1 MKKLI
6 EGDKRVSKAT
16 IRKAVAAVI
25 LIILFFISFKV
36 SLPFSDNVNTF
47 IKVAL
52 EVTGI
57 TDDEELENYIDEISE
72 RLEME
77 VLPKIKADVYIDVV
91 YDNLINVRINDQTFD
106 EKGVYIV
113 TSLYNE
119 IRSKAYEN
127 VNCSIGVNADTFF
140 TDDDGSEYNEDS
152 VTFEQFMSRLEM

>member
-1 MKKLI
+1 MKYRGI
-6 EGDKRVSKAT
+6 ELKENTEAE
-16 IRKAVAAVI
+16 I
-25 LIILFFISFKV
+25 LI
-36 SLPFSDNVNTF
+36 
-47 IKVAL
+47 AL

-119 IRSKAYEN
+119 IRSKAYDN
-127 VNCSIGVNADTFF
+127 VNCSIGVNVDTFF
-140 TDDDGSEYNEDS
+140 IDDDGTEYNEDL
-152 VTFEQFMSRLEM
+152 VTLEQFMSRLEM

>member
-1 MKKLI
+1 MKYRGI
-6 EGDKRVSKAT
+6 ELKENTEAE
-16 IRKAVAAVI
+16 I
-25 LIILFFISFKV
+25 LI
-36 SLPFSDNVNTF
+36 
-47 IKVAL
+47 AL

-72 RLEME
+72 KLEME

-119 IRSKAYEN
+119 IRSKAYDN
-127 VNCSIGVNADTFF
+127 VIGVNVDTFF
-140 TDDDGSEYNEDS
+140 TDDDGTEYNEDL
-152 VTFEQFMSRLEM
+152 VTLEQFIRRLEM

>member
-1 MKKLI
+1 MKYRGI
-6 EGDKRVSKAT
+6 ELKENTEVE
-16 IRKAVAAVI
+16 I
-25 LIILFFISFKV
+25 LI
-36 SLPFSDNVNTF
+36 
-47 IKVAL
+47 AL

>member
-1 MKKLI
+1 MKYRGI
-6 EGDKRVSKAT
+6 ELKENTEAE
-16 IRKAVAAVI
+16 I
-25 LIILFFISFKV
+25 LI
-36 SLPFSDNVNTF
+36 
-47 IKVAL
+47 AL

-152 VTFEQFMSRLEM
+152 VTLEQFMSRLEM

>member
-1 MKKLI
+1 MKYRGI
-6 EGDKRVSKAT
+6 ELKENTEAE
-16 IRKAVAAVI
+16 I
-25 LIILFFISFKV
+25 LI
-36 SLPFSDNVNTF
+36 
-47 IKVAL
+47 AL

-72 RLEME
+72 RLEMG

>member
-1 MKKLI
+1 MKYRGI
-6 EGDKRVSKAT
+6 ELKENTEAE
-16 IRKAVAAVI
+16 I
-25 LIILFFISFKV
+25 LI
-36 SLPFSDNVNTF
+36 
-47 IKVAL
+47 AL

-140 TDDDGSEYNEDS
+140 TDDDGSEYN
-152 VTFEQFMSRLEM
+152 

>member
-1 MKKLI
+1 MKYRGI
-6 EGDKRVSKAT
+6 ELKENTEAE
-16 IRKAVAAVI
+16 I
-25 LIILFFISFKV
+25 LI
-36 SLPFSDNVNTF
+36 
-47 IKVAL
+47 AL

-57 TDDEELENYIDEISE
+57 TDDEVLENYIDEISE

-140 TDDDGSEYNEDS
+140 TDDDGTEYNEDS
-152 VTFEQFMSRLEM
+152 VTLEQFMSRLEM

>member
-1 MKKLI
+1 MKYRGI
-6 EGDKRVSKAT
+6 ELKENTEAE
-16 IRKAVAAVI
+16 I
-25 LIILFFISFKV
+25 LI
-36 SLPFSDNVNTF
+36 
-47 IKVAL
+47 AL

-72 RLEME
+72 RIEME

>member
-1 MKKLI
+1 MKYRGI
-6 EGDKRVSKAT
+6 ELKENTEAE
-16 IRKAVAAVI
+16 I
-25 LIILFFISFKV
+25 LI
-36 SLPFSDNVNTF
+36 
-47 IKVAL
+47 AL

-57 TDDEELENYIDEISE
+57 TDDEELENYIDGISVE
-72 RLEME
+72 LEME

-127 VNCSIGVNADTFF
+127 VNCSIGVNVDTFF
-140 TDDDGSEYNEDS
+140 TDDDGTEYNEDL
-152 VTFEQFMSRLEM
+152 VTLEQFMSRLEM

>member
-1 MKKLI
+1 MKYRGI
-6 EGDKRVSKAT
+6 ELKENTEAE
-16 IRKAVAAVI
+16 I
-25 LIILFFISFKV
+25 LI
-36 SLPFSDNVNTF
+36 
-47 IKVAL
+47 AL

-57 TDDEELENYIDEISE
+57 TDDEELENYIDELSE
-72 RLEME
+72 KLERE
-77 VLPKIKADVYIDVV
+77 VLPKVKADAYLDVV

-152 VTFEQFMSRLEM
+152 VTFEQFKSRLEM

>member
-1 MKKLI
+1 MKYRGI
-6 EGDKRVSKAT
+6 ELKENTEAE
-16 IRKAVAAVI
+16 I
-25 LIILFFISFKV
+25 LI
-36 SLPFSDNVNTF
+36 
-47 IKVAL
+47 AL

-91 YDNLINVRINDQTFD
+91 YDNLINVRINDQTLD

>member
-1 MKKLI
+1 MKYRGI
-6 EGDKRVSKAT
+6 ELKEKAE
-16 IRKAVAAVI
+16 I
-25 LIILFFISFKV
+25 LI
-36 SLPFSDNVNTF
+36 
-47 IKVAL
+47 AL

>member
-1 MKKLI
+1 MKYRGI
-6 EGDKRVSKAT
+6 ELKENTEAE
-16 IRKAVAAVI
+16 I
-25 LIILFFISFKV
+25 LI
-36 SLPFSDNVNTF
+36 
-47 IKVAL
+47 AL

-127 VNCSIGVNADTFF
+127 VNCSIGVNVDTFF
-140 TDDDGSEYNEDS
+140 TDDDGTEYNEDL

>member
-1 MKKLI
+1 MKYRGI
-6 EGDKRVSKAT
+6 EFKENTEAE
-16 IRKAVAAVI
+16 I
-25 LIILFFISFKV
+25 LI
-36 SLPFSDNVNTF
+36 
-47 IKVAL
+47 AL
-52 EVTGI
+52 EVIGI

>member
-1 MKKLI
+1 MKYRGI
-6 EGDKRVSKAT
+6 ELKENTEAE
-16 IRKAVAAVI
+16 I
-25 LIILFFISFKV
+25 LI
-36 SLPFSDNVNTF
+36 
-47 IKVAL
+47 AL

-152 VTFEQFMSRLEM
+152 VRLKIYDKRKVL

>member
-1 MKKLI
+1 MKYRGI
-6 EGDKRVSKAT
+6 ELKENTEAE
-16 IRKAVAAVI
+16 I
-25 LIILFFISFKV
+25 LI
-36 SLPFSDNVNTF
+36 
-47 IKVAL
+47 AL

-77 VLPKIKADVYIDVV
+77 VLPKIKADVYIYVV
-91 YDNLINVRINDQTFD
+91 YDNFINVRINDQTFD

>member
-1 MKKLI
+1 MA
-6 EGDKRVSKAT
+6 EKRDYYEVLGIPKTAT
-16 IRKAVAAVI
+16 EAEI
-25 LIILFFISFKV
+25 LI
-36 SLPFSDNVNTF
+36 
-47 IKVAL
+47 AL

-119 IRSKAYEN
+119 IRSKAYDN
-127 VNCSIGVNADTFF
+127 VNCSIGVNVDTFF
-140 TDDDGSEYNEDS
+140 TDDDGTEYNEDL
-152 VTFEQFMSRLEM
+152 VTLEQFIRRLEM

>member
-1 MKKLI
+1 MKYRGI
-6 EGDKRVSKAT
+6 ELKENTEAE
-16 IRKAVAAVI
+16 I
-25 LIILFFISFKV
+25 LI
-36 SLPFSDNVNTF
+36 
-47 IKVAL
+47 AL

-77 VLPKIKADVYIDVV
+77 VLPKIKADVYIYVV

-119 IRSKAYEN
+119 IRSKAYDN
-127 VNCSIGVNADTFF
+127 VNCSIGVNVDTFF
-140 TDDDGSEYNEDS
+140 TDDDGTEYNEDL
-152 VTFEQFMSRLEM
+152 VTLEQFMSRLEM

>member
-1 MKKLI
+1 MKYRGI
-6 EGDKRVSKAT
+6 ELKENTEAE
-16 IRKAVAAVI
+16 I
-25 LIILFFISFKV
+25 LI
-36 SLPFSDNVNTF
+36 
-47 IKVAL
+47 AL

-119 IRSKAYEN
+119 IRSKAYDN
-127 VNCSIGVNADTFF
+127 VNCSIGVNVDTFF
-140 TDDDGSEYNEDS
+140 TDDDGTEYNEDL
-152 VTFEQFMSRLEM
+152 VTLEQFISRLEM

>member
-1 MKKLI
+1 MKYRGI
-6 EGDKRVSKAT
+6 ELKENTEAE
-16 IRKAVAAVI
+16 I
-25 LIILFFISFKV
+25 LI
-36 SLPFSDNVNTF
+36 
-47 IKVAL
+47 AL

-152 VTFEQFMSRLEM
+152 VTFEQFMSRREM

>member
-1 MKKLI
+1 MKYRGI
-6 EGDKRVSKAT
+6 ELKENTEAE
-16 IRKAVAAVI
+16 I
-25 LIILFFISFKV
+25 LI
-36 SLPFSDNVNTF
+36 
-47 IKVAL
+47 AL

-77 VLPKIKADVYIDVV
+77 VLPRIKADVYIDVV

>member
-1 MKKLI
+1 MKYRGI
-6 EGDKRVSKAT
+6 ELKENTEAE
-16 IRKAVAAVI
+16 I
-25 LIILFFISFKV
+25 LI
-36 SLPFSDNVNTF
+36 
-47 IKVAL
+47 AL

-91 YDNLINVRINDQTFD
+91 YDLINVRINDQTFD

-127 VNCSIGVNADTFF
+127 VNCSIGVNVDTFF
-140 TDDDGSEYNEDS
+140 TDDDGTEYNEDL
-152 VTFEQFMSRLEM
+152 VTLEQFMSRLEM

>member
-1 MKKLI
+1 MKYRGVELK
-6 EGDKRVSKAT
+6 ENTEAE
-16 IRKAVAAVI
+16 I
-25 LIILFFISFKV
+25 LI
-36 SLPFSDNVNTF
+36 
-47 IKVAL
+47 AL

-57 TDDEELENYIDEISE
+57 TDDEELENYIDGISVE
-72 RLEME
+72 LEME

-140 TDDDGSEYNEDS
+140 TDDDGTEYNEDS
-152 VTFEQFMSRLEM
+152 VTLEQFMSRLEM

>member
-1 MKKLI
+1 MKDRGI
-6 EGDKRVSKAT
+6 ELKENTEAE
-16 IRKAVAAVI
+16 I
-25 LIILFFISFKV
+25 LI
-36 SLPFSDNVNTF
+36 
-47 IKVAL
+47 AL

>member
-1 MKKLI
+1 MKYRGI
-6 EGDKRVSKAT
+6 ELKENTEAE
-16 IRKAVAAVI
+16 I
-25 LIILFFISFKV
+25 LI
-36 SLPFSDNVNTF
+36 
-47 IKVAL
+47 AM

-57 TDDEELENYIDEISE
+57 TDDEELENYIDGISVE
-72 RLEME
+72 LEME

-113 TSLYNE
+113 TCLYNE

-140 TDDDGSEYNEDS
+140 TDDDGTEYNEDS
-152 VTFEQFMSRLEM
+152 VTLEQFMSRLEM

>member
-1 MKKLI
+1 MKCDGIRHGKDNMKYRGI
-6 EGDKRVSKAT
+6 ELKENTEVE
-16 IRKAVAAVI
+16 I
-25 LIILFFISFKV
+25 LI
-36 SLPFSDNVNTF
+36 
-47 IKVAL
+47 AL

-127 VNCSIGVNADTFF
+127 VNCSIGVNVDTFF
-140 TDDDGSEYNEDS
+140 TDDDGTEYNEDL
-152 VTFEQFMSRLEM
+152 VTLEQFMSRLEM

>member
-1 MKKLI
+1 MKYRGI
-6 EGDKRVSKAT
+6 ELKENTEAE
-16 IRKAVAAVI
+16 I
-25 LIILFFISFKV
+25 LI
-36 SLPFSDNVNTF
+36 
-47 IKVAL
+47 AL

-127 VNCSIGVNADTFF
+127 VNYSIGVNADTFF
-140 TDDDGSEYNEDS
+140 TDDDGTEYNEDS
-152 VTFEQFMSRLEM
+152 VTLEQFMSRLEM

>member
-1 MKKLI
+1 MKYRGI
-6 EGDKRVSKAT
+6 ELKENTEAE
-16 IRKAVAAVI
+16 I
-25 LIILFFISFKV
+25 LI
-36 SLPFSDNVNTF
+36 
-47 IKVAL
+47 AL

-77 VLPKIKADVYIDVV
+77 GLPKIKADVYIDVV

>member
-1 MKKLI
+1 MKYRGI
-6 EGDKRVSKAT
+6 ELKENTEAE
-16 IRKAVAAVI
+16 I
-25 LIILFFISFKV
+25 LI
-36 SLPFSDNVNTF
+36 
-47 IKVAL
+47 AL

-57 TDDEELENYIDEISE
+57 TDDEVLENYIDEISE

-91 YDNLINVRINDQTFD
+91 YDNHINVRINDQTFD

>member
-1 MKKLI
+1 MKYRGI
-6 EGDKRVSKAT
+6 ELKENTEAE
-16 IRKAVAAVI
+16 I
-25 LIILFFISFKV
+25 LI
-36 SLPFSDNVNTF
+36 
-47 IKVAL
+47 AL

>member
-1 MKKLI
+1 MKYRGI
-6 EGDKRVSKAT
+6 ELKENTEAE
-16 IRKAVAAVI
+16 I
-25 LIILFFISFKV
+25 LI
-36 SLPFSDNVNTF
+36 
-47 IKVAL
+47 AL

-127 VNCSIGVNADTFF
+127 VNCSIGVNVDTFF
-140 TDDDGSEYNEDS
+140 TDDDGTEYNEDL
-152 VTFEQFMSRLEM
+152 VTLEQFIRRLEM

>member
-1 MKKLI
+1 MKYRGI
-6 EGDKRVSKAT
+6 ELKENTEAE
-16 IRKAVAAVI
+16 I
-25 LIILFFISFKV
+25 LI
-36 SLPFSDNVNTF
+36 
-47 IKVAL
+47 AL

-57 TDDEELENYIDEISE
+57 TDDEELENYIDGISVE
-72 RLEME
+72 LEME

-140 TDDDGSEYNEDS
+140 TDDDGTEYNEDS
-152 VTFEQFMSRLEM
+152 VTLEQFMSRLEM

>member
-1 MKKLI
+1 MKYRGI
-6 EGDKRVSKAT
+6 ELKENTEAE
-16 IRKAVAAVI
+16 I
-25 LIILFFISFKV
+25 LI
-36 SLPFSDNVNTF
+36 
-47 IKVAL
+47 AL

-57 TDDEELENYIDEISE
+57 TDDEELENYIDGISE

-119 IRSKAYEN
+119 IRSKAYDN
-127 VNCSIGVNADTFF
+127 VNCSIGVNVDTFF
-140 TDDDGSEYNEDS
+140 TDDDGTEYNEDL
-152 VTFEQFMSRLEM
+152 VTLEQFMSRLEM

>member
-1 MKKLI
+1 MKYRGI
-6 EGDKRVSKAT
+6 ELKENTEAE
-16 IRKAVAAVI
+16 I
-25 LIILFFISFKV
+25 LI
-36 SLPFSDNVNTF
+36 
-47 IKVAL
+47 AL

-119 IRSKAYEN
+119 IRSKAYDN
-127 VNCSIGVNADTFF
+127 VNCSIGVNVDTFF
-140 TDDDGSEYNEDS
+140 TDDDGTDYTEYL
-152 VTFEQFMSRLEM
+152 VTLEQFMSRLEM

>member
-1 MKKLI
+1 MKYRGI
-6 EGDKRVSKAT
+6 ELKENTEAE
-16 IRKAVAAVI
+16 I
-25 LIILFFISFKV
+25 LI
-36 SLPFSDNVNTF
+36 
-47 IKVAL
+47 AL
-52 EVTGI
+52 KVTGI

-127 VNCSIGVNADTFF
+127 VNCSIGVNVDTFF
-140 TDDDGSEYNEDS
+140 TDDDGTEYNEDL
-152 VTFEQFMSRLEM
+152 VTLEQFMSRLEM

>member
-1 MKKLI
+1 MKYRGI
-6 EGDKRVSKAT
+6 ELKENTEAE
-16 IRKAVAAVI
+16 I
-25 LIILFFISFKV
+25 LI
-36 SLPFSDNVNTF
+36 
-47 IKVAL
+47 AL

-127 VNCSIGVNADTFF
+127 VNCSIRVNVDTFF
-140 TDDDGSEYNEDS
+140 TDDDGTEYNEDL
-152 VTFEQFMSRLEM
+152 VTLEQFMSRLEM

>member
-1 MKKLI
+1 MKYRGI
-6 EGDKRVSKAT
+6 ELKENTEAE
-16 IRKAVAAVI
+16 I
-25 LIILFFISFKV
+25 LI
-36 SLPFSDNVNTF
+36 
-47 IKVAL
+47 AL

-119 IRSKAYEN
+119 ISSKAYDN
-127 VNCSIGVNADTFF
+127 VNCSIGVNVDTFF
-140 TDDDGSEYNEDS
+140 TDDDGTEYNEDL
-152 VTFEQFMSRLEM
+152 VTLEQFIRRLEM

>member
-1 MKKLI
+1 MKYRGI
-6 EGDKRVSKAT
+6 ELKENTEAE
-16 IRKAVAAVI
+16 I
-25 LIILFFISFKV
+25 LI
-36 SLPFSDNVNTF
+36 
-47 IKVAL
+47 AL

-106 EKGVYIV
+106 EKGVDIV